1 MKKNLYVHN
10 ITKEQSKYILKS
22 HHYLSKVNKGFRS
35 GFNFGLFE
43 DEKLIGVCIFHS
55 PSVPETVKGCFGL
68 LRNQQQGIYELG
80 RLCLIPESTQKNLLS
95 WFVSKSIKL
104 LKKQTTVRSILS
116 YADSSLHTGFIYQ
129 ATNFKYYGLT
139 SPKKDFWFEL
149 EDGSFIKHQR
159 GPVKG
164 KKGEWRHRERKHRY
178 LLVFDES
185 LKCLWEEKP
194 YPKEK
199 NKAPLNK
206 KPTT

>member
-1 MKKNLYVHN
+1 MKKNLSIHN

-43 DEKLIGVCIFHS
+43 DGNLIGVCIFHS

-104 LKKQTTVRSILS
+104 LKKQ
-116 YADSSLHTGFIYQ
+116 
-129 ATNFKYYGLT
+129 
-139 SPKKDFWFEL
+139 
-149 EDGSFIKHQR
+149 
-159 GPVKG
+159 
-164 KKGEWRHRERKHRY
+164 
-178 LLVFDES
+178 
-185 LKCLWEEKP
+185 
-194 YPKEK
+194 
-199 NKAPLNK
+199 
-206 KPTT
+206 